1 MYSQY
6 NGASHAPQ
14 NTKPP
19 RFQRNQEPQYQYQH
33 DGGREAYQKSSQ
45 PNDYRNTFAHSRTSN
60 VNASDNSN
68 DNRVQQTE
76 GKNLGSNRNYNH
88 LEPEA
93 RNRHS
98 YDASYNRHS
107 RVQQNGTPKV
117 YSSNTTEQNFKSQPR
132 YQSNSNIGNRMAM
145 NPPMQRNESN
155 YGSYNVNSTWVW
167 QVGDKCMAKYWE
179 DNRVRIIISY
189 KTF

>member
-14 NTKPP
+14 NKPP
-19 RFQRNQEPQYQYQH
+19 RFQRNQESVYQYQH
-33 DGGREAYQKSSQ
+33 DGGREAYQKSQ
-45 PNDYRNTFAHSRTSN
+45 PNDYRNTFIQSRTSN
-60 VNASDNSN
+60 VNASDSGNA
-68 DNRVQQTE
+68 E

-93 RNRHS
+93 KNRHS
-98 YDASYNRHS
+98 YDASYNRHN
-107 RVQQNGTPKV
+107 RAQQNGTPKI

-132 YQSNSNIGNRMAM
+132 YQSNSNVGNRITM
-145 NPPMQRNESN
+145 NPNLQRNETN
-155 YGSYNVNSTWVW
+155 YSSHNVNSTWVW

-179 DNRVRIIISY
+179 DNRVRIIFFC
-189 KTF
+189 KNF